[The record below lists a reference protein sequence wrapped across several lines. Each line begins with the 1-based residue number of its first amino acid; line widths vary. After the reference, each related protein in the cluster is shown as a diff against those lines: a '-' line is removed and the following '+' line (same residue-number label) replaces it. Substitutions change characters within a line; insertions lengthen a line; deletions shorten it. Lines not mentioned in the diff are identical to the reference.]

1 MAYWAGRVIGNR
13 LCEVFG
19 LDPSNVNSVR
29 FEANVDDAVFI
40 VVKRYVNEDE
50 IARVEEILQEYSLVP
65 KDEE

>member
-1 MAYWAGRVIGNR
+1 MAKWSGRVIGNR

-29 FEANVDDAVFI
+29 FEANVNDAVFI

-50 IARVEEILQEYSLVP
+50 IAKVEEILQEYTLVL
-65 KDEE
+65 KVEG